1 MNWEVMIWGPLRTGL
16 KLLEAILSIVV
27 RSYSSLVYT
36 RILGKSMA
44 ASQGVSGG
52 EFNTDDPK
60 EM

>member
-1 MNWEVMIWGPLRTGL
+1 MIWGPFRTGL
-16 KLLEAILSIVV
+16 KLLDAILSIDV
-27 RSYSSLVYT
+27 RSSYSLIYT

-44 ASQGVSGG
+44 ASHGVSGG

>member
-1 MNWEVMIWGPLRTGL
+1 MIWGPLRTGL
-16 KLLEAILSIVV
+16 KLLDAILSIVI